1 MGLVRKFFKSRCRVS
16 LAGGFLFAGLLVLT
30 ILACN
35 NELDEGTPLG
45 PSLSG
50 ILVLP
55 ASGQVQK
62 LGTLTFTTRG
72 GVAPFSF
79 TISTTTVGTID
90 SATGVFSA
98 ANTAGSAT
106 ITAQDAGGSTGT
118 ASVTVLANTTIGVS
132 PNAGV
137 VAVGGTLT
145 FTAVGATAPVF
156 WTTSPGT
163 AGTIV
168 IGTGVFT
175 ATAAGTETITV
186 VDAAGNTG
194 STTVTVP

>member
-1 MGLVRKFFKSRCRVS
+1 MGSTRKLISPKYKVS
-16 LAGGFLFAGLLVLT
+16 PIGGFLFAGFLLSV
-30 ILACN
+30 ILACTN
-35 NELDEGTPLG
+35 DLDEGTPLG
-45 PSLSG
+45 PSLAG
-50 ILVLP
+50 VQVLP
-55 ASGQVQK
+55 ANGQVQK

-79 TISTTTVGTID
+79 TISTTTIGTID
-90 SATGVFSA
+90 PATGVFSA
-98 ANTAGSAT
+98 ANTAGAAT
-106 ITAQDAGGSTGT
+106 ITAQDAGGATGT
-118 ASVTVLANTTIGVS
+118 ASVTVLANTTLGVS

-163 AGTIV
+163 GGTIV

-186 VDAAGNTG
+186 VDSAGNTG
-194 STTVTVP
+194 TTTVTIP